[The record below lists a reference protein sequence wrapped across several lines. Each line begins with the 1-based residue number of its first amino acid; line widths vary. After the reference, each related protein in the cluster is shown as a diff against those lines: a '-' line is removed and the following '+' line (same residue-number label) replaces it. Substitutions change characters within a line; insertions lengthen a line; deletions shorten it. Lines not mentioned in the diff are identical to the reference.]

1 METNNHE
8 EFTNESLYAY
18 ELDNKVI
25 FIGDVLEDDKGL
37 GPGYFCL
44 GCKKQMQAV
53 LPKTKV
59 SKYFRHHVAKS
70 SPENRCTYSQESH
83 RHLLSKTF
91 LKDLNR
97 IKVPSLYKYP
107 DSDDDPIYQI
117 READFVKAHSVVL
130 EKAIFEDKN
139 GEVQLISKDQIDK
152 KHLYLI
158 PDAILL
164 NEKNEPILLVEFVA
178 TNKPDQ
184 EKLMKLKRLGI
195 DAVQVYVPKSFPEEI
210 KRNLLISKNTKW
222 LFSNEEQN
230 TPYVQISKEDPR
242 RVYDVDELQRSLF
255 EEGYKCRSA
264 QLGELIR
271 SIERILGSESYR
283 TIEQDIESEIR
294 RVTEASERAE
304 SELAGLRDQHGR
316 SGIERHQKRRNSIEE
331 SESAFYSKT
340 SNLERRYHEKRYRVE
355 EEIRAI
361 EEQTERVRADI
372 RAFEYKSNPEKSIR
386 AEQDIQRR
394 LKDELED
401 LSWKQNELQ
410 QSFERDKGKLQIED
424 EREQQSIRRE
434 FEISSTREQQI
445 KNDLQQKLS
454 SIPDDHERELQKS
467 IRSFDSAREG
477 IKRRIAGTREKRN
490 TIGEIL
496 RREQN
501 KIESELSVKIERTE
515 RTNDKIRKDRLQK
528 LYNGDFE
535 GALLNKNAYE
545 RIPKLK
551 KLIKLYSNRLE
562 ILNRIDQKNQ

>member
-1 METNNHE
+1 MNSDYHE
-8 EFTNESLYAY
+8 EYTNESLYARNNRS
-18 ELDNKVI
+18 EVI
-25 FIGDVLEDDKGL
+25 FIGDVLPKDKGL
-37 GPGYFCL
+37 GPGYYCL
-44 GCKKQMQAV
+44 GCHKTMQAV

-195 DAVQVYVPKSFPEEI
+195 DAVQVYVPKSSPEEI

-271 SIERILGSESYR
+271 SVGRLLESESYR
-283 TIEQDIESEIR
+283 TIEQNIESEIR
-294 RVTEASERAE
+294 RITLASEKAE
-304 SELAGLRDQHGR
+304 SELEELREKHFK
-316 SGIERHQKRRNSIEE
+316 SGIERHQEQRERIEA
-331 SESAFYSKT
+331 SEREFQNKISR
-340 SNLERRYHEKRYRVE
+340 LERRYRSKRSRIE
-355 EEIRAI
+355 REIRAVETETRNI
-361 EEQTERVRADI
+361 EEQTREIDANI
-372 RAFEYKSNPEKSIR
+372 SSLEAESNVDESIR
-386 AEQDIQRR
+386 RERQIEKALKSEIEKFRR
-394 LKDELED
+394 QEE
-401 LSWKQNELQ
+401 ELQ
-410 QSFERDKGKLQIED
+410 QSFERELNALSKE
-424 EREQQSIRRE
+424 
-434 FEISSTREQQI
+434 EQQI
-445 KNDLQQKLS
+445 KDDLQQKLS
-454 SIPDDHERELQKS
+454 SISDDHERELQES
-467 IRSFDSAREG
+467 IRNFDSAREG
-477 IKRRIAGTREKRN
+477 IEQRIEDTIQKRVNLDE
-490 TIGEIL
+490 EF
-496 RREQN
+496 RRKE
-501 KIESELSVKIERTE
+501 EEFVSELSIKIEETIRNNE
-515 RTNDKIRKDRLQK
+515 SIRKDRLEK
-528 LYNGDFE
+528 LNNGDFK
-535 GALLNKNAYE
+535 GALLNQRIYE
-545 RIPKLK
+545 RLPQLNE
-551 KLIKLYSNRLE
+551 LTKLYSKRLE
-562 ILNRIDQKNQ
+562 IFRRIEKED

>member
-1 METNNHE
+1 MEIYHFE
-8 EFTNESLYAY
+8 EYTNESLYAY
-18 ELDNKVI
+18 DLNNKI
-25 FIGDVLEDDKGL
+25 IYIGDVLQDNNGL

-59 SKYFRHHVAKS
+59 AKYFRHHVAKN
-70 SPENRCTYSQESH
+70 SPENRCTFSQESH
-83 RHLLSKTF
+83 RHFLSKTF
-91 LKDLNR
+91 LKDLNK
-97 IKVPSLYKYP
+97 IKVPSVYKYP
-107 DSDDDPIYQI
+107 ELENDPIYQI
-117 READFVKAHSVVL
+117 EEPYFVNAHSVVL
-130 EKAIFEDKN
+130 EKAVFEDEN
-139 GEVQLISKDQIDK
+139 GKVQLVRKDKIDK
-152 KHLYLI
+152 KYLYFI

-164 NEKNEPILLVEFVA
+164 NEKNDPILLVEFVA
-178 TNKPDQ
+178 THKPDQ

-195 DAVQVYVPKSFPEEI
+195 DAVQVNVPRSSPEDI
-210 KRNLLISKNTKW
+210 KNNLLISKNTKW
-222 LFSNEEQN
+222 LFNYEEQR
-230 TPYVQISKEDPR
+230 TDYLQISKKDSR
-242 RVYDVDELQRSLF
+242 RVYNVDELQKSLF

-271 SIERILGSESYR
+271 SIEKILESESYR
-283 TIEQDIESEIR
+283 TIEQNLESEIR

-304 SELAGLRDQHGR
+304 SELEGLREQHGR

-331 SESAFYSKT
+331 SESDFYSKT
-340 SNLERRYHEKRYRVE
+340 SNLERRYHEKRYRDE

-372 RAFEYKSNPEKSIR
+372 RAFEYKSNPEESIR
-386 AEQDIQRR
+386 AEQEIQRG

-434 FEISSTREQQI
+434 FDISSAREQQI

-454 SIPDDHERELQKS
+454 SIPDDNERELQKS

-535 GALLNKNAYE
+535 GALLNQNTHE

-551 KLIKLYSNRLE
+551 ELTKLYSNRLE
-562 ILNRIDQKNQ
+562 ILNRLDQKNQ